1 VRKKTK
7 IAMINKH
14 MFLGICKI
22 EVDMEEE
29 AEATEEASLIQLI
42 SEG

>member
-1 VRKKTK
+1 MRKKTK
-7 IAMINKH
+7 IAMMVK
-14 MFLGICKI
+14 FLGICKI

-29 AEATEEASLIQLI
+29 AEATEETSLIQLI